1 MYRGYRS
8 RLRVSISARHF
19 WPSMRSCPIAHRAPT
34 TAMPAFRRSP
44 MNVAVE
50 VLTEPAVV
58 FGLLRSHG
66 DMLRAFN
73 AAEAGATRSLEEDF
87 DTEASREAASIVLA
101 PASAASSPPEQS
113 LVPVDATAY
122 SVKKGLGVNLLE
134 NKSCSVEARS
144 PH

>member
-1 MYRGYRS
+1 
-8 RLRVSISARHF
+8 
-19 WPSMRSCPIAHRAPT
+19 
-34 TAMPAFRRSP
+34 

-73 AAEAGATRSLEEDF
+73 ELGVTFGHDSGHEHGATPPLSNLQRNERAAEAGATRSLEEDF

-101 PASAASSPPEQS
+101 PASAASSPPVWVS
-113 LVPVDATAY
+113 T
-122 SVKKGLGVNLLE
+122 SSKT
-134 NKSCSVEARS
+134 S
-144 PH
+144 PAL

>member
-1 MYRGYRS
+1 
-8 RLRVSISARHF
+8 
-19 WPSMRSCPIAHRAPT
+19 
-34 TAMPAFRRSP
+34 

-73 AAEAGATRSLEEDF
+73 ELGVTFGHDSGHEHGATPPLSNLQRNERAAEAGATRSLEEDF